1 MNSTIF
7 LFIATLLCWGPTWY
21 VIKFQLGIVDP
32 MVSVFYR
39 FFLASIIILFFC
51 KFKNFKIQFS
61 FKEHFFIAVLG
72 ILLFNINYVIFYL
85 STQYLISGFVA
96 LCFSSILFMN
106 IINNI
111 IFHRN
116 LPSIMT
122 ILGGAIGTLGL
133 IFIFYEEISNFTL
146 SSTTSFGIFLGIIA
160 TYFASLGN
168 LVSAYTSKIKLPV
181 VPVTGYGMLYGSL
194 SLLIYLLVIDTPFQF
209 DFSLSYNL
217 SLIYLSVFG
226 SVFGFSLY
234 LTLIEKIGSNDAAYV
249 AIIMPLIALLV
260 STIFENLLW
269 NLNLIIGAVMIILGN
284 ILILKKN

>member
-51 KFKNFKIQFS
+51 KFKNFRIQFS
-61 FKEHFFIAVLG
+61 LREHFLIAVLG

>member
-21 VIKFQLGIVDP
+21 VIKFQLGVVDP

-39 FFLASIIILFFC
+39 FFLASVIILVFC
-51 KFKNFKIQFS
+51 IIKKYKIKFS
-61 FKEHFFIAVLG
+61 FTEHFFIAVLG

-106 IINNI
+106 VINNI
-111 IFHRN
+111 IFHRR

-122 ILGGAIGTLGL
+122 ILGGTIGSLGL
-133 IFIFYEEISNFTL
+133 IFIFYDEISNFTF

-168 LVSAYTSKIKLPV
+168 LVSAHTSKINLPV
-181 VPVTGYGMLYGSL
+181 VPVTGYGMLYGSV
-194 SLLIYLLVIDTPFQF
+194 SLLIYLLITKVPLEF
-209 DFSLSYNL
+209 DFSPSYNL
-217 SLIYLSVFG
+217 SLFYYHYLECVWVQF
-226 SVFGFSLY
+226 
-234 LTLIEKIGSNDAAYV
+234 
-249 AIIMPLIALLV
+249 
-260 STIFENLLW
+260 IFNA
-269 NLNLIIGAVMIILGN
+269 N
-284 ILILKKN
+284 

>member
-51 KFKNFKIQFS
+51 KFKNFRIQFS
-61 FKEHFFIAVLG
+61 FKEHFLIAVLG

>member
-39 FFLASIIILFFC
+39 FFLASLIILGFC
-51 KFKNFKIQFS
+51 LIKNFRIKFS
-61 FKEHFFIAVLG
+61 LKEHFYIAVLG
-72 ILLFNINYVIFYL
+72 IFLFNINYVIFYL

-106 IINNI
+106 VINNI
-111 IFHRN
+111 IFHRH
-116 LPSIMT
+116 LPSVMT
-122 ILGGAIGTLGL
+122 VLGGTIGTLGL
-133 IFIFYEEISNFTL
+133 IFIFYDEISNFTF
-146 SSTTSFGIFLGIIA
+146 SSTTSLGIFLGILA

-168 LVSAYTSKIKLPV
+168 LVSAYTSKIGLPV
-181 VPVTGYGMLYGSL
+181 VPVTGYGMLYGSI
-194 SLLIYLLVIDTPFQF
+194 SLLIYLLITGVPFEF

-217 SLIYLSVFG
+217 SLVYLSIFG

-234 LTLIEKIGSNDAAYV
+234 LTLIKKIGSNDAAYV

-260 STIFENLLW
+260 STIFEGLIW
-269 NLNLIIGAVMIILGN
+269 NLSLMIGAIMIIFGN

>member
-21 VIKFQLGIVDP
+21 VIKFQLGTVDP

-39 FFLASIIILFFC
+39 FFLASLIILLAC
-51 KFKNFKIQFS
+51 VIKKLPLKFS
-61 FKEHFFIAVLG
+61 LKEHFYIAVLG
-72 ILLFNINYVIFYL
+72 ILLFNVNYVIFYL

-106 IINNI
+106 VINNI
-111 IFHRN
+111 IFHKN
-116 LPSIMT
+116 LPNIKT
-122 ILGGAIGTLGL
+122 ILGGAIGTMGL
-133 IFIFYEEISNFTL
+133 IFIFFDEINDFTFSNM
-146 SSTTSFGIFLGIIA
+146 TSYGIFLGIIA

-168 LVSAYTSKIKLPV
+168 LVSAHTSKINLPV
-181 VPVTGYGMLYGSL
+181 VPVTGYGMLYGSI
-194 SLLIYLLVIDTPFQF
+194 SLLMFLLITKTPFNF
-209 DFSLSYNL
+209 EYSLKYNL
-217 SLIYLSVFG
+217 SLVYLSVFG

-234 LTLIEKIGSNDAAYV
+234 LSLIKKIGSNDAAYV

-260 STIFENLLW
+260 STLFEELMWNVNLV
-269 NLNLIIGAVMIILGN
+269 IGAIMIIFGN

>member
-21 VIKFQLGIVDP
+21 VIKFQLGTVDP

-39 FFLASIIILFFC
+39 FFLASLIILLAC
-51 KFKNFKIQFS
+51 VIKKLPLKFS
-61 FKEHFFIAVLG
+61 LKEHFYIAVLG
-72 ILLFNINYVIFYL
+72 ILLFNVNYVIFYL

-106 IINNI
+106 VINNI
-111 IFHRN
+111 IFHKN
-116 LPSIMT
+116 LPNIKT
-122 ILGGAIGTLGL
+122 ILGGAIGTMGL
-133 IFIFYEEISNFTL
+133 IFIFFDEISNFTF
-146 SSTTSFGIFLGIIA
+146 SNMTSYGIFLGIIA

-168 LVSAYTSKIKLPV
+168 LVSAHTSKINLPV
-181 VPVTGYGMLYGSL
+181 VPVTGYGMLYGSI
-194 SLLIYLLVIDTPFQF
+194 SLLIFLLITKTPFNF
-209 DFSLSYNL
+209 EYSLKYNL
-217 SLIYLSVFG
+217 SLLYLSVFG

-234 LTLIEKIGSNDAAYV
+234 LSLIKKMGSNDAAYV

-260 STIFENLLW
+260 STLFEELMWNVNLV
-269 NLNLIIGAVMIILGN
+269 IGAIMIIFGN

>member
-51 KFKNFKIQFS
+51 KFKNFRIQFS

-194 SLLIYLLVIDTPFQF
+194 SLFIYLLVIGTPFQF
-209 DFSLSYNL
+209 DFSISYNL

-284 ILILKKN
+284 ILILRKN

>member
-21 VIKFQLGIVDP
+21 VIKFQLGTVDP

-39 FFLASIIILFFC
+39 FFLASLIILLAC
-51 KFKNFKIQFS
+51 VIKKIPLKFS
-61 FKEHFFIAVLG
+61 LKEHFYIAVLG
-72 ILLFNINYVIFYL
+72 ILLFNVNYVIFYL

-106 IINNI
+106 VINNI
-111 IFHRN
+111 IFHKN
-116 LPSIMT
+116 LPNIKT
-122 ILGGAIGTLGL
+122 ILGGAIGTMGL
-133 IFIFYEEISNFTL
+133 IFIFFDEISNFTF
-146 SSTTSFGIFLGIIA
+146 SNMTSYGIFLGIIA

-168 LVSAYTSKIKLPV
+168 LVSAHTSKINLPV
-181 VPVTGYGMLYGSL
+181 VPVTGYGMLYGSI
-194 SLLIYLLVIDTPFQF
+194 SLLIYLIITKTPFNF
-209 DFSLSYNL
+209 EYSLKYNL
-217 SLIYLSVFG
+217 SLVYLSVFG

-234 LTLIEKIGSNDAAYV
+234 LSLIKKIGSNDAAYV

-260 STIFENLLW
+260 STLFEELMWNVNLV
-269 NLNLIIGAVMIILGN
+269 IGAIMIIFGN